1 MIRGYSAEQVRT
13 AEQPLLA
20 AGVPLMQR
28 AAAGL
33 AREIRSLDPRR
44 ALVLAGAGNNG
55 ADALFAAAELA
66 TGGVDVAIVLTGDHA
81 DAAALDAA
89 LAAGGRVHPA
99 ARAGALAASVDVVI
113 DGILGTGTSADPSL
127 RGTARD
133 VVAAVRA
140 LPHPPTVVAVDI
152 PSGIGPTDGS
162 VPDPCVLAASITVT
176 FGGYKAGLL
185 LPPGSGFAGEIRLVD
200 IGLGEQLA
208 SMTPVVVIDDG
219 CRELDDTHKPD
230 TYISPV

>member
-13 AEQPLLA
+13 AEQPLLV

-33 AREIRSLDPRR
+33 AREIRSLRPRR

-66 TGGVDVAIVLTGDHA
+66 TGGVDIAIILTADTAHA
-81 DAAALDAA
+81 EALDAA

-99 ARAGALAASVDVVI
+99 ASAGALAASVDVVI
-113 DGILGTGTSADPSL
+113 DGILGTGTSANPSL
-127 RGTARD
+127 RGAARD
-133 VVAAVRA
+133 VVEAVRA
-140 LPHPPTVVAVDI
+140 VPQPPLVVAVDI

-176 FGGYKAGLL
+176 FGGYKSGLL
-185 LPPGSGFAGEIRLVD
+185 LQPGAGFAGEVRLVG
-200 IGLGEQLA
+200 IGLGEQLVH
-208 SMTPVVVIDDG
+208 MTPAVVINDESGDHDDP
-219 CRELDDTHKPD
+219 HKPS
-230 TYISPV
+230 TYIPPV